1 MPPPPD
7 KAFFLI
13 FIIFLFVYYG
23 FYFCGVYGLC
33 VGFCMCMSVSCS
45 ELFLLIYFILFLRE
59 SEGMRLNEA
68 GLRADARLV
77 KL

>member
-1 MPPPPD
+1 
-7 KAFFLI
+7 
-13 FIIFLFVYYG
+13 
-23 FYFCGVYGLC
+23 
-33 VGFCMCMSVSCS
+33 MCMSVSCS